1 MSSDDDSDDLKPS
14 SPGPLLRQRK
24 IRELTNKEKALK
36 LKNIAEERRRL
47 FLERQLY
54 DLQRMAEASREQ
66 MRTRTRRRQSFSR
79 RKSFENY
86 NANVPFSRRSNSR
99 SNSNERIIY
108 NEPLEVIN
116 VSPRT
121 ETDFER
127 AMRIIKDRVRINPNA
142 PRSQSNNIA
151 YVPRSSFGTQFVV
164 RDNDAIKKHTQ
175 AKRDRAARTITKMM
189 KNKTKKR
196 NK

>member
-86 NANVPFSRRSNSR
+86 NANVPFSRRSNS
-99 SNSNERIIY
+99 NERIIY

-121 ETDFER
+121 ETDFEH
-127 AMRIIKDRVRINPNA
+127 AMRIIKDRMRINPNA
-142 PRSQSNNIA
+142 PRSQLNNMA

>member
-1 MSSDDDSDDLKPS
+1 
-14 SPGPLLRQRK
+14 
-24 IRELTNKEKALK
+24 
-36 LKNIAEERRRL
+36 
-47 FLERQLY
+47 
-54 DLQRMAEASREQ
+54 MAEASREQ

-127 AMRIIKDRVRINPNA
+127 AMRIIKDRMRINPNA
-142 PRSQSNNIA
+142 PRSQSNNMA

>member
-86 NANVPFSRRSNSR
+86 NANVPFSRRSNS
-99 SNSNERIIY
+99 NERIIY

-121 ETDFER
+121 EADFER
-127 AMRIIKDRVRINPNA
+127 AMRIIKDRMRINPNA
-142 PRSQSNNIA
+142 PRSQLNNMA

-189 KNKTKKR
+189 KSLI
-196 NK
+196 